1 MSKKETIAERI
12 LYFRNQQNLTLAE
25 LGNKIEEITGKGY
38 DRHVVWSY
46 EKGQRKVP
54 AELIPVLARIFGIS
68 TDMLFYTNEE
78 LQKLKNIDTLST
90 HVADYRK
97 LAKNDP
103 IKAAEEALNRL
114 EEAKQEIQSLKDQVK
129 NYKNEAETYKAELE
143 KIKPTIKKISK
154 YIDLLGY
161 E

>member
-1 MSKKETIAERI
+1 MSKKETIADRI

-54 AELIPVLARIFGIS
+54 AELIPVLARIFGVT
-68 TDMLFYTNEE
+68 TDMLFYTEAE
-78 LQKLKNIDTLST
+78 LQELKHIDTLT
-90 HVADYRK
+90 TNLADYRK
-97 LAKNDP
+97 MAENDP
-103 IKAAEEALNRL
+103 AKAAVEALNRL
-114 EEAKQEIQSLKDQVK
+114 EEAQKEIQNLKDQIK

-143 KIKPTIKKISK
+143 KVKPTIKKISK

-161 E
+161 D